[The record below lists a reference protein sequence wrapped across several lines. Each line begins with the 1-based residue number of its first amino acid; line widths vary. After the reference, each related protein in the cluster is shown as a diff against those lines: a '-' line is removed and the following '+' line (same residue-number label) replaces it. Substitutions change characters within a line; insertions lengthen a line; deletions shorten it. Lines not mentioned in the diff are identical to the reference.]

1 MQAIEHGW
9 KPTHG
14 GPGPSPEVAKEI
26 LHGKKKKKKHNPY
39 QGWLMAL
46 DIGPFKRKKKVDDD
60 PKESKR
66 RRKRAREQAV
76 KGYKRKGGL

>member
-1 MQAIEHGW
+1 
-9 KPTHG
+9 
-14 GPGPSPEVAKEI
+14 
-26 LHGKKKKKKHNPY
+26 
-39 QGWLMAL
+39 MAL

-76 KGYKRKGGL
+76 KGYKRKGGLLEKLRKAFGTFKDMPEKIKRR